1 MKKKVLVFAVLFLT
15 MYVSRTDQGIL
26 PALNSTLKKEFGMS
40 NIELGSL
47 GSMVYFGAFV
57 GSMVAIPLF
66 DLFPTKL
73 VLIGCCVLQMMALG
87 AFTVVTSYWPQ
98 AVARFA
104 SGACQVIFAIFLPV
118 WTDVFAPTNS
128 KTRWLTLTITAA
140 PLGLLTGYGIS
151 AIIVTVSN
159 RWEMAFIVII
169 MLMLPLACGIFCI

>member
-66 DLFPTKL
+66 DLF
-73 VLIGCCVLQMMALG
+73 
-87 AFTVVTSYWPQ
+87 
-98 AVARFA
+98 
-104 SGACQVIFAIFLPV
+104 
-118 WTDVFAPTNS
+118 
-128 KTRWLTLTITAA
+128 
-140 PLGLLTGYGIS
+140 
-151 AIIVTVSN
+151 
-159 RWEMAFIVII
+159 
-169 MLMLPLACGIFCI
+169 